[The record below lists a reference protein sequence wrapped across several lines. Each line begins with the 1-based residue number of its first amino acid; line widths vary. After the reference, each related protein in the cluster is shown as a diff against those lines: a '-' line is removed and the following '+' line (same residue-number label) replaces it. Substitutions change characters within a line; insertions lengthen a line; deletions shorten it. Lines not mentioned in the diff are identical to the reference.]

1 MKWRELVPQDFERM
15 VRDGAVC
22 VVPMGSLERH
32 GEHIPFGCDLDVAEE
47 IAIRAAEITPAV
59 VFPGYFLAQVHEAAC
74 FTGTVN
80 LPQTL
85 AIEVLAHVLD
95 GIAANGFKK
104 IVIANGHGG
113 NRHFLDYFCM
123 SQLDRPRDY
132 VLYVI
137 ESDSAMTDDEKQ
149 TMNQLWESDELG
161 HACELET
168 SIYMACRP
176 GLVRLDLAGETP
188 IHALHRF
195 DHLRKIG
202 IHNAHWWYADYPQNV
217 LGSPY
222 LATQEKGEA
231 AVALMVRATARAL
244 RIITDDQEAPRLQA
258 EFLARVQ
265 TKGQTRSSLID

>member
-1 MKWRELVPQDFERM
+1 MQWRNLVPQEFERM
-15 VRDGAVC
+15 VHEGAVC

-32 GEHIPFGCDLDVAEE
+32 GEHIPFGCDLDVAES
-47 IAIRAAEITPAV
+47 IAIQAAERTPAV

-80 LPQTL
+80 LPQAL

-95 GIAANGFKK
+95 GIAANGFRK
-104 IVIANGHGG
+104 IAILNGHGG

-123 SQLDRPRDY
+123 SQLDQPRDY

-137 ESDSAMTDDEKQ
+137 DSEAAMTAEEKQ
-149 TMNQLWESDELG
+149 TMHQLWESAELG

-176 GLVRLDLAGETP
+176 GLVRLDLAGSEP
-188 IHALHRF
+188 VHALHRL
-195 DHLRKIG
+195 DHLRQNG

-231 AVALMVRATARAL
+231 AVELIVQATARAL
-244 RIITDDQEAPRLQA
+244 RLITDDQEAPRLQA
-258 EFLARVQ
+258 EFLAKVQ
-265 TKGQTRSSLID
+265 AKGRS